1 MFKHILLPTDGSEAS
16 LRAVAKGVEL
26 AKAVGAEVT
35 LMIAIEHFSM
45 GILGGSHRTDDDPLN
60 TAAKEAAAHWLTEAQ
75 AVAAKHG
82 VRPKQLVVQER
93 TVHQSI
99 LEAAK
104 STGADLIVM
113 GTHGA
118 GAFERLIV
126 GSQTQRVLAHTTIPV
141 LVLH

>member
-16 LRAVAKGVEL
+16 LRAVAKGAEL
-26 AKAVGAEVT
+26 AKAVGAQVT
-35 LMIAIEHFSM
+35 IMIAIEHFSM
-45 GILGGSHRTDDDPLN
+45 GILGGSHRTEDDPLN
-60 TAAKEAAAHWLTEAQ
+60 TAAKEAAMHWLAASQ
-75 AVAAKHG
+75 AVVAKLG
-82 VRPKQLVVQER
+82 ITANQLVLQQR
-93 TVHQSI
+93 TVHQCI
-99 LEAAK
+99 LDAAQ

-141 LVLH
+141 LVLR